1 MDKNNFQDWETVIL
15 RKPIQISNK
24 SNKKQINNRTNNQKK
39 LEGDEIVKPKKIDL
53 NLKQSIQNARIN
65 KKLSQKQLA
74 SQMGVNVQIIN
85 SYETGKAIP
94 NNNFISKIE
103 KILNTK
109 LPRVKN

>member
-15 RKPIQISNK
+15 RKPIQIDNK
-24 SNKKQINNRTNNQKK
+24 QKEKQINNKSNNQKI
-39 LEGDEIVKPKKIDL
+39 LEGDEIVKPKKISL
-53 NLKQSIQNARIN
+53 NLRQSIQSARIN

-74 SQMGVNVQIIN
+74 SQLGVNVQIIN
-85 SYETGKAIP
+85 SYENGKAIP

-103 KILNTK
+103 KVLNTK